1 MYELVLTMMLMYPG
15 SNVSIQKTVLG
26 YYETISQCEYAR
38 KHIDIRYNTSL
49 ECVKTVKKKV

>member
-1 MYELVLTMMLMYPG
+1 MYELILSMTLMYPG
-15 SNVSIQKTVLG
+15 SNISIQKTVLG

-49 ECVKTVKKKV
+49 ECVKIGKKKI

>member
-1 MYELVLTMMLMYPG
+1 MYELILTMTLMYPG
-15 SNVSIQKTVLG
+15 SNISIQKTVLG

-49 ECVKTVKKKV
+49 ECVKVGKKKI

>member
-1 MYELVLTMMLMYPG
+1 MYELILTMTLMYPG
-15 SNVSIQKTVLG
+15 SNISIQKTVLG

-49 ECVKTVKKKV
+49 ECVKIGKKKI